1 MQKIMKTHF
10 FKGLMIAVLMY
21 GYRPALANVHPDPAV
36 RRKDDSVKE
45 QALII
50 LQGKCNVCHERQNP
64 GKVFTGSNM
73 ETHAP
78 KIYKQVFVKQRM
90 PRGNAIK
97 LSQEEKGTL
106 LRWLETQG
114 VVVDKK

>member
-1 MQKIMKTHF
+1 MKTHF
-10 FKGLMIAVLMY
+10 FKGLMVVALMSVS
-21 GYRPALANVHPDPAV
+21 PLAQANVHPDPVA
-36 RRKDDSVKE
+36 RRKDDTVKD
-45 QALII
+45 QALMI

-64 GKVFTGSNM
+64 GKVFTVSNM

-90 PRGNAIK
+90 PRGNVIK
-97 LSQEEKGTL
+97 LSQEEKDTL

-114 VVVDKK
+114 VVGEKK

>member
-1 MQKIMKTHF
+1 MRTHF
-10 FKGLMIAVLMY
+10 FKGLVVVLLLC
-21 GYRPALANVHPDPAV
+21 GDRPAGANVHPNPAV
-36 RRKDDSVKE
+36 GRKEDSVKE
-45 QALII
+45 QALTI

-64 GKVFTGSNM
+64 GKVFTVSNM

-97 LSQEEKGTL
+97 LSPEEKATL

-114 VVVDKK
+114 VVMEKK